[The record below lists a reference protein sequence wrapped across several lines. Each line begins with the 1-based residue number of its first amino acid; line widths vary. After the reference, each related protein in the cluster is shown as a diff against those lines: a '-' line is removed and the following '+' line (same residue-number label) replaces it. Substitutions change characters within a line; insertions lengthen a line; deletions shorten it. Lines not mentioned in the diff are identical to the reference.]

1 MSAKEVEKWKEQ
13 QQKTLEKS
21 QEKGRKEQEKSR
33 KQQEKSRKQQ
43 EKNPTPTTVA
53 SSTIRFDTVT
63 TPEKVGLFFNDYV
76 GKIIKFESLGIFE
89 LQAVPGTDD
98 KLYGIDV
105 SSANRNYLKMFSS
118 SFPLN
123 FVMND
128 TLAREVTQEQEEF
141 IKTFPSG
148 RIRRNVNI
156 YAEMQRGKYEAK
168 IAHIMCIEFIIRD
181 VGIGK
186 SLGSCN

>member
-1 MSAKEVEKWKEQ
+1 VEGTAAEN
-13 QQKTLEKS
+13 
-21 QEKGRKEQEKSR
+21 SR
-33 KQQEKSRKQQ
+33 KKSGKGSQGTGKESQ
-43 EKNPTPTTVA
+43 TTGEE
-53 SSTIRFDTVT
+53 SQTTGEESHTDYRSKLNNTLRHCT